1 MSGKND
7 KTARRVARKETME
20 KRDEIIDGYVA
31 ANQAKIMAA
40 CMTIMKKMP
49 FLERL
54 PLAWTL
60 LRGTKAK

>member
-31 ANQAKIMAA
+31 ANQAKIMVA

-49 FLERL
+49 FIERL